1 MKSTLQS
8 LLAVI
13 GIIAVS
19 AASKQLAALQ
29 RLEQILARNRNSL
42 LAFTIPVAALGFMLF
57 MVQIM
62 LMLYEKGK
70 PMSHAEVEEQFR
82 ISQNI
87 GAAPYAARWSK
98 YRISGKAEGRQ
109 FSEQLPLRDFKLA
122 WQSGAWRHDTTWRA
136 RYRMAGGAVLA
147 IFGGLA
153 TAAVVGPIALSLV
166 CAAFLIYAAVRLTW
180 ALWRA

>member
-1 MKSTLQS
+1 MKSTLQT

-13 GIIAVS
+13 GIIALS

-42 LAFTIPVAALGFMLF
+42 LAFTIPVASLGFMLF
-57 MVQIM
+57 AVQLM

-70 PMSHAEVEEQFR
+70 PMSRTEVEEQVR
-82 ISQNI
+82 VSQNI

-98 YRISGKAEGRQ
+98 YRVFGKAEGRQ

-122 WQSGAWRHDTTWRA
+122 WQSGAWRHEAIWRA
-136 RYRMAGGAVLA
+136 RFTVAGGALLA

-153 TAAVVGPIALSLV
+153 TAAVVSPIAFSLV